1 MSVMTVESSIP
12 VPPGR
17 TVPPKRTAV
26 APVTQRRVVRS
37 EWIKLRSLRS
47 TWFTFAAAAVGMVG
61 LGLLVAYFTNN
72 RWAQMSPIERLGFDP
87 TSRSLTGVFIA
98 QLAIGVL
105 GVLIIS
111 GEYATGMVRASFAA
125 VPRRLPVLWAKLVVF
140 CGSAFALMLG
150 SAFAAFLGGQALL
163 GSHGTTLSAPH
174 VLRAVIGVA
183 LYLTV
188 VGVLGV
194 ALGFIIRSTAGGI
207 TALVGLLL
215 VLPTIG
221 RVLPTSWQDHVLPYL
236 PSNAGGALY
245 TLKPDPGTL
254 GAWTGF
260 GVMCLWALAAV
271 VTAAVLVKRRD
282 A

>member
-1 MSVMTVESSIP
+1 MTTTAPAHPAGAVVSGS
-12 VPPGR
+12 
-17 TVPPKRTAV
+17 RTALR
-26 APVTQRRVVRS
+26 PVSQLRVVTS

-47 TWFTFAAAAVGMVG
+47 TWFTFAAAVVGMVG
-61 LGLLVAYFTNN
+61 IGLLVAYVTNN
-72 RWAQMSPIERLGFDP
+72 RWAQMAPDERLGFDP

-111 GEYATGMVRASFAA
+111 GEYATGMIRATFSA

-140 CGSAFALMLG
+140 STAAFALMVV
-150 SAFAAFLGGQALL
+150 SAFAAFLGGQQLL
-163 GSHGTTLSAPH
+163 STHGTTLSAPH

-207 TALVGLLL
+207 SALVGLLL
-215 VLPTIG
+215 VLPAVG
-221 RVLPTSWQDHVLPYL
+221 RVLPTSWQQHVLPYL

-245 TLKPDPGTL
+245 NLKPDPGTL

-260 GVMCLWALAAV
+260 GVMCLWAAAAV
-271 VTAAVLVKRRD
+271 VAAAVLLKRRD